1 MTEQAKPNGNGRT
14 LLAMM
19 VVFGAPTILALYLF
33 FSGTWLKFGDASN
46 MGNLV
51 SPIRPVPDVTF
62 KTSAGEPLALAELA
76 DNWIMIT
83 IANGCDEA
91 CDNALYI
98 MQQSRS
104 AQAVNRQ
111 YVERI
116 LVLKGDVSQAEV
128 MVDKYRGTKVI
139 TGDSASIAT
148 LEQTFAGLEQGING
162 DIYLVDPKQHVMMTY
177 NKDMPRES
185 LLKDMEKLF
194 KVNKMH

>member
-1 MTEQAKPNGNGRT
+1 MTDAAKPNGNGRT
-14 LLAMM
+14 LLLMM
-19 VVFGAPTILALYLF
+19 VVFGAPTILAMYLF
-33 FSGTWLKFGDASN
+33 FSGAWLKFGDASN

-51 SPIRPVPDVTF
+51 SPIRPVPEVTLQ
-62 KTSAGEPLALAELA
+62 TSDGEALRLA
-76 DNWIMIT
+76 DLKDSWVMIT
-83 IANGCDEA
+83 IADECDEV

-111 YVERI
+111 YVERL
-116 LVLKGDVSQAEV
+116 LVLKTDAGNASAMAE
-128 MVDKYRGTKVI
+128 KYRGTKVVV
-139 TGDSASIAT
+139 GDSAAIAALETT
-148 LEQTFAGLEQGING
+148 LAGLEQGING

>member
-1 MTEQAKPNGNGRT
+1 VTEQAKPTGNGRT

-33 FSGTWLKFGDASN
+33 FSGAWLKFGDASN

-62 KTSAGEPLALAELA
+62 QTSTGKPLALAELA

-116 LVLKGDVSQAEV
+116 LVLKGDVSQAEA
-128 MVDKYRGTKVI
+128 MAEKYRGTKVI
-139 TGDSASIAT
+139 TGDSSAIAA
-148 LEQTFAGLEQGING
+148 LEKTFAGLEQGVNG
-162 DIYLVDPKQHVMMTY
+162 DIYLVDPKQHVMMSY

>member
-1 MTEQAKPNGNGRT
+1 MTNQAKPNSNGRT
-14 LLAMM
+14 LLLMM
-19 VVFGAPTILALYLF
+19 LVFGAPTILALYLF
-33 FSGTWLKFGDASN
+33 FSGAWLKFGDASN

-51 SPIRPVPDVTF
+51 SPIRAVPDVTLQ
-62 KTSAGEPLALAELA
+62 TSDGEALRLA
-76 DNWIMIT
+76 DLQDNWVMIT
-83 IANGCDEA
+83 IADQCDEV

-111 YVERI
+111 YVERL
-116 LVLKGDVSQAEV
+116 LVLKSDASQANVWSE
-128 MVDKYRGTKVI
+128 KYRGTKVVI
-139 TGDSASIAT
+139 GDSVAIAA
-148 LEQTFAGLEQGING
+148 LEQTFAGLEQGVNG
-162 DIYLVDPKQHVMMTY
+162 DIYLVDPKQHVMMSY